1 MIRAARSPSSSVQP
15 WPRLALGL
23 GLLGLVV
30 LTALGLW
37 ARLAGLDQAR
47 MVMDA
52 LHPFL
57 RALAILRGDDLPW
70 RGAGGDFRF
79 GAGQTWSMVP
89 VVAAAWDLRSMIG
102 GYAVVHALGVPLLG
116 LAGRRLGGWLTG
128 LGAAGLYAVWPVLLG
143 HPVRGAQTYLAP
155 VLLAAAVLVALR
167 LVTPPERPSS
177 RGAVGLG
184 LLLGALLALA
194 VHHHPYAIAAAAG
207 AVVLLPWILRRRGWR
222 AMVAALVSGALVLA
236 PMVVDNILLL
246 RERQATGVGTSLVQD
261 ASMLQETLGSM
272 LHSATLQSLGT
283 LSAHAGLWPMFL
295 PLLALPLVFPARRA
309 RAGLPLVAW
318 CTASWVAL
326 LVVARTLGYLQP
338 YHLAVV
344 LPLHALLS
352 AWGVAGLLARLP
364 VPRTTP
370 FPQLRFALGVAL
382 GLGVIGGTALA
393 LRSEVEGP
401 LAAPAAHLD
410 QLGIIEKPPEDH
422 WKIRDPEME
431 TRLLEEYYKFKG
443 WNDDGIP
450 TKETLDQLG
459 IIEPAVDALR
469 ADAQERPRVL
479 GVLAETRVSRIGD
492 PIAYFM
498 EQWLAGEPDA
508 SFLLIRPPEPG
519 RPMVYLVADLS
530 PETWAAWPHTELPV
544 WSLDLPGGSRA
555 GLLSFGHVADAR
567 RWLRAGC
574 SLVHDRGL
582 RLASPWEGMAF
593 MAQDSHPFHE
603 DLVSWV
609 KVCDPE

>member
-1 MIRAARSPSSSVQP
+1 VIRDAHSPSSSVQP

-128 LGAAGLYAVWPVLLG
+128 LGAAGLYAIWPVLLG

-318 CTASWVAL
+318 GTASWVAL

-401 LAAPAAHLD
+401 LAAPAAH
-410 QLGIIEKPPEDH
+410 
-422 WKIRDPEME
+422 
-431 TRLLEEYYKFKG
+431 
-443 WNDDGIP
+443 
-450 TKETLDQLG
+450 LDQLG

>member
-410 QLGIIEKPPEDH
+410 QLGIIE
-422 WKIRDPEME
+422 
-431 TRLLEEYYKFKG
+431 
-443 WNDDGIP
+443 
-450 TKETLDQLG
+450 
-459 IIEPAVDALR
+459 PAVDALR

>member
-1 MIRAARSPSSSVQP
+1 VIRDAHSPSSSVQP

-128 LGAAGLYAVWPVLLG
+128 LGAAGLYAIWPVLLG

-410 QLGIIEKPPEDH
+410 QLGIIE
-422 WKIRDPEME
+422 
-431 TRLLEEYYKFKG
+431 
-443 WNDDGIP
+443 
-450 TKETLDQLG
+450 
-459 IIEPAVDALR
+459 PAVDALR

>member
-1 MIRAARSPSSSVQP
+1 M
-15 WPRLALGL
+15 
-23 GLLGLVV
+23 
-30 LTALGLW
+30 
-37 ARLAGLDQAR
+37 
-47 MVMDA
+47 
-52 LHPFL
+52 
-57 RALAILRGDDLPW
+57 
-70 RGAGGDFRF
+70 
-79 GAGQTWSMVP
+79 
-89 VVAAAWDLRSMIG
+89 VAAAWDLRSMIG

-128 LGAAGLYAVWPVLLG
+128 LGAAGLYAIWPVLLG

-410 QLGIIEKPPEDH
+410 QLGIIE
-422 WKIRDPEME
+422 
-431 TRLLEEYYKFKG
+431 
-443 WNDDGIP
+443 
-450 TKETLDQLG
+450 
-459 IIEPAVDALR
+459 PAVDALR

-519 RPMVYLVADLS
+519 RPKVYLVADLS

>member
-1 MIRAARSPSSSVQP
+1 MIRDAHSPSSSVQP

-128 LGAAGLYAVWPVLLG
+128 LGAAGLYAIWPVLLG

-410 QLGIIEKPPEDH
+410 QLGIIE
-422 WKIRDPEME
+422 
-431 TRLLEEYYKFKG
+431 
-443 WNDDGIP
+443 
-450 TKETLDQLG
+450 
-459 IIEPAVDALR
+459 PAVDALR